1 MARLEAKATVLIGE
15 VPDGH
20 AGLDRQP
27 KALHIVFQI
36 GNEFVLGQGPPW
48 VWPFIRISRQH
59 GTEMGR
65 IEAERVPALRPP
77 RFADAAAIDHAVIA
91 PQRVEMVAHGQPCR
105 TRTDDNGVQQAFRIS
120 SHGQVSC
127 LVERSN
133 YPAQPKPLQQMTEVL
148 AGGLSEIEVGDKS
161 SRFDHVEILIE
172 GTRMASLC
180 ERSTCRLPR
189 PRTWPFHP
197 MARSSTHC
205 LSTIRRMLLI
215 LGKVY
220 EVPLD

>member
-48 VWPFIRISRQH
+48 VWPFIHISRQH

-127 LVERSN
+127 LVERGN

-148 AGGLSEIEVGDKS
+148 AGGPSEIEVG
-161 SRFDHVEILIE
+161 
-172 GTRMASLC
+172 ASA
-180 ERSTCRLPR
+180 TAPN
-189 PRTWPFHP
+189 WPSP
-197 MARSSTHC
+197 DARSSTHC